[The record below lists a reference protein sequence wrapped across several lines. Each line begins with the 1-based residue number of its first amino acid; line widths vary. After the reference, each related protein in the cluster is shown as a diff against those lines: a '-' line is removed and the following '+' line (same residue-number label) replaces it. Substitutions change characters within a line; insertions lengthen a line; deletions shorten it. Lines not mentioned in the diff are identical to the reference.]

1 MAAFHRAQFHTD
13 ISHNPVF
20 LLPVF
25 TSPAPLPDTS
35 FGRSSGTG
43 SANVL
48 STSAV
53 QPPCA
58 GYIALSPLA
67 LMARAGTLP
76 PTLIDVDQS
85 KIYSTL
91 GAARRAISAPLVLF
105 PEGTTSNGRAVLRFG
120 EGVLNED
127 ISQGGVVW
135 VKFIR

>member
-1 MAAFHRAQFHTD
+1 MAGAD
-13 ISHNPVF
+13 IRHNPVF

-25 TSPAPLPDTS
+25 TTAAPLPDIT

-58 GYIALSPLA
+58 GYVVVSPLA
-67 LMARAGTLP
+67 LMARSGTLP
-76 PTLIDVDQS
+76 PILDEVDQS
-85 KIYSTL
+85 KVYPTL
-91 GAARRAISAPLVLF
+91 AAARRTIGAPVVLL

-127 ISQGGVVW
+127 VSEGGVVW
-135 VKFIR
+135 VKFVR